1 MKPLPE
7 KPFPE
12 EFLLRESQ
20 EKPLVDRLRDA
31 LDERCTK
38 LEDIMMEVGRE
49 TQLIEEKLAEEFE
62 GNKKK
67 IKELIAQRKE
77 ARRQRDKEPKWG
89 SQDLRA
95 GKQQERFLRDIWLA
109 QGRS

>member
-1 MKPLPE
+1 MKKALNE
-7 KPFPE
+7 DQ
-12 EFLLRESQ
+12 LLS
-20 EKPLVDRLRDA
+20 KS

-77 ARRQRDKEPKWG
+77 ARRQSEQTFKV
-89 SQDLRA
+89 
-95 GKQQERFLRDIWLA
+95 
-109 QGRS
+109 